1 MRIFGGEKIKSMME
15 MLKVP
20 EDQPIQN
27 KMVSSAIESAQGK
40 IERI

>member
-1 MRIFGGEKIKSMME
+1 MME

-40 IERI
+40 IEGFNFDIRNMF